1 MSDQDDRSTAGRH
14 TAGQEA
20 GQQQVPQPP
29 QPRYGEYAPGYQ
41 PPQGAQPGYG
51 QPGYGQPGH
60 GQQPP
65 PPPYGQQPY
74 GQQPYGQQPYTQQ
87 APYGQQPGW
96 QQPAWQQ
103 PAWQQGAPQGGQQP
117 GWAPPPK
124 SGLVPLRPM
133 SFGTLLG
140 APFAA
145 LRRNPKLTVGS
156 ALLIQSIPTIVV
168 SVLLAGAMFFLVDRA
183 INAEAGD
190 RDTLMAGAVGGA
202 ILLGL
207 LSIVISTVSGA
218 ILQGVIV
225 GEVARGTL
233 GEKLTF
239 GAVWRLIRERL
250 WALIGYT
257 FLLALAWLVVVGL
270 VVAIIVA
277 LAALGGT
284 AGVIGAVLVG
294 FVGGLGLIALAVWIN
309 TKLAMVPSALVLE
322 RLPFG
327 AAIARSWRLTTGYFW
342 KTFGL
347 IALVFV
353 IVYAVT
359 QVIATPFALL
369 GTMLGGIFAPTS
381 LSSPDQSSFTQL
393 FVSQLGVNV
402 LSSVVGAI
410 VGAIGSVIQTAAVSL
425 LYIDLRMRKE
435 GLDLQLVR
443 FVEARQTGQ
452 ELPDPYL
459 QPAPGAAPASA
470 PAGWPGS

>member
-1 MSDQDDRSTAGRH
+1 
-14 TAGQEA
+14 
-20 GQQQVPQPP
+20 
-29 QPRYGEYAPGYQ
+29 
-41 PPQGAQPGYG
+41 
-51 QPGYGQPGH
+51 
-60 GQQPP
+60 
-65 PPPYGQQPY
+65 
-74 GQQPYGQQPYTQQ
+74 
-87 APYGQQPGW
+87 
-96 QQPAWQQ
+96 
-103 PAWQQGAPQGGQQP
+103 
-117 GWAPPPK
+117 
-124 SGLVPLRPM
+124 M

-202 ILLGL
+202 IVLGL

-239 GAVWRLIRERL
+239 GAVWRLIRGRL

-277 LAALGGT
+277 LASLGGT
-284 AGVIGAVLVG
+284 AGIVGAVLVG
-294 FVGGLGLIALAVWIN
+294 FLGGLGLIALAVWIN

-327 AAIARSWRLTTGYFW
+327 AAITRSWGLTTGYFW

-459 QPAPGAAPASA
+459 QPAPGAASSA
-470 PAGWPGS
+470 PAGPPVG